1 MHAIYVPELDK
12 IVHLD
17 GALRL
22 LAQMI
27 LQGRRTTHIKDCGK
41 VGFRGKIFRTDEPIE
56 KDAFGTVV
64 LAFFVWN
71 EDVKNYFQLGWRHG
85 LGLFPTQGAFYGR
98 QRTEG
103 RHARDAIQTCDH
115 KWAIWVAAIVL
126 LFWIISTQITIFV
139 VQPIGA
145 IPEGKTLIITRY
157 GALKFIDSA
166 DAVCQRKG
174 DGVSLICRAV
184 VLGQVANN
192 STILLRLPYSET
204 LYLLST
210 NGKSYDR

>member
-1 MHAIYVPELDK
+1 V
-12 IVHLD
+12 
-17 GALRL
+17 R
-22 LAQMI
+22 
-27 LQGRRTTHIKDCGK
+27 
-41 VGFRGKIFRTDEPIE
+41 
-56 KDAFGTVV
+56 
-64 LAFFVWN
+64 
-71 EDVKNYFQLGWRHG
+71 
-85 LGLFPTQGAFYGR
+85 
-98 QRTEG
+98 
-103 RHARDAIQTCDH
+103 H
-115 KWAIWVAAIVL
+115 KWAIWVAALILLLWIV
-126 LFWIISTQITIFV
+126 STQITIFV

-192 STILLRLPYSET
+192 STILLRFPYSET